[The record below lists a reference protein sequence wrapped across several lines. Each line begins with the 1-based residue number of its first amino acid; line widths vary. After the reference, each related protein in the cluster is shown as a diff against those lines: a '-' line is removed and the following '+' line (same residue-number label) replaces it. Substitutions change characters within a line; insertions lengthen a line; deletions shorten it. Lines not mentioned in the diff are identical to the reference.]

1 MQNKDKKWLEKTL
14 GKIPVNYFIQ
24 ITLQPEL
31 KRIASS
37 RGQCCF
43 ICTHTYTVKTHGMN
57 LNGCYRYICRLRF
70 TEFHI
75 SRHFV
80 RRHMCLCSV
89 TFHSKAAHSGSLS
102 LTGRRH
108 KYVTATATDVSA
120 EVTLK
125 SQSQQSIE
133 QTIEREERMREREEE
148 GLQIILNLQSRH
160 MQQ

>member
-1 MQNKDKKWLEKTL
+1 MQNKDKKGLEKTL

-31 KRIASS
+31 KRLASS

-43 ICTHTYTVKTHGMN
+43 ICTQTYTVKTHGMN

-80 RRHMCLCSV
+80 RRHLCWCSV

-125 SQSQQSIE
+125 SV
-133 QTIEREERMREREEE
+133 TIVWLEREERMRGREEE
-148 GLQIILNLQSRH
+148 GLQIIINLQSRH